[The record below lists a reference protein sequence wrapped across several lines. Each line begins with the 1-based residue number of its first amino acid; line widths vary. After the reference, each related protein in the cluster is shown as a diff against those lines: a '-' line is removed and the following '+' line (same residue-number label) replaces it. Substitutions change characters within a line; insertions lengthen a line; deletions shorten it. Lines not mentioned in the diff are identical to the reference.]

1 MDENMRI
8 DIAED
13 SKEKQAEGRIS
24 ARWLG
29 RSEIISRGTIKIR
42 RTRRTTGKKME
53 SEEKEKKSGRET
65 SGKNGEMARKE
76 MKMKRARWPVRYKK
90 DDERKGLIPRKVI

>member
-1 MDENMRI
+1 MSRTKEKKERKKEKRNENLSEMDENMRI

-29 RSEIISRGTIKIR
+29 RSEIISRGTIK
-42 RTRRTTGKKME
+42 T
-53 SEEKEKKSGRET
+53 
-65 SGKNGEMARKE
+65 
-76 MKMKRARWPVRYKK
+76 
-90 DDERKGLIPRKVI
+90 